1 MSMGKPTAEEEA
13 YFAVEEAEKLR
24 QRALEKATRLGQQER
39 ERLRALHY
47 MCCPK
52 CGMALQELSVRDVVV
67 DKCFHCHGLFLDE
80 GELEKLS
87 AHEGMWGQ
95 LRTFFAKKG
104 RE

>member
-1 MSMGKPTAEEEA
+1 
-13 YFAVEEAEKLR
+13 
-24 QRALEKATRLGQQER
+24 
-39 ERLRALHY
+39 
-47 MCCPK
+47 
-52 CGMALQELSVRDVVV
+52 MALQELSVRDVVV